1 MNESKAMIKIHK
13 IREQH
18 YEETKN
24 MNSKEYLSNIK
35 KRANTAK
42 YRIAEIRISKN
53 LKNRDA

>member
-53 LKNRDA
+53 L